1 MLVVAN
7 WRPYLAHALSCC
19 TLFGT
24 GYPFPK
30 DQPLTNFPARD
41 ALNIHFA
48 HSAYQLA
55 DRFAARGTGIQHF
68 QTFTPEDTRARIGEG
83 HVLVASG
90 FWKNEF
96 LDEAKSLQFVQVCA
110 VGYDQFDQAAVK
122 AHNVKLAN
130 AAGVNANAVSDHA
143 LALILGMTR
152 LTHIARDNQRKAH
165 WRPMIADISRREEEL
180 PGKTLLIY
188 GTGQIG
194 GRIAR
199 LAKAF
204 GMNVIGV
211 RRDPSKAVEG
221 VDELHTTDKFV
232 SLLPRADIVVLA
244 CPLTAETRNLMG
256 AKAFAAMK
264 ETGYLVNVARGG
276 CVDHDAL
283 VAAAQNGQ
291 IAGAGIDVTE
301 PEPLHA
307 DSPLWGLENILLTP
321 HSGGETRIY
330 EDNVLDILMDN
341 LERMTAGND
350 LRNQIV

>member
-1 MLVVAN
+1 L
-7 WRPYLAHALSCC
+7 
-19 TLFGT
+19 T
-24 GYPFPK
+24 GFPS
-30 DQPLTNFPARD
+30 ND

-55 DRFAARGTGIQHF
+55 DWFAARNTGIKHF
-68 QTFTPEDTRARIGEG
+68 QTFTPEDTHARIGEG

-96 LDEAKSLQFVQVCA
+96 LDEAKALQFVQVCA
-110 VGYDQFDQAAVK
+110 VGYDQFDQAALK
-122 AHNVKLAN
+122 ANDVKLAN

-143 LALILGMTR
+143 FALILGLTR
-152 LTHIARDNQRKAH
+152 LIHHARDNQAKAH
-165 WRPMIADISRREEEL
+165 WRPMISDISRREEEL

-199 LAKAF
+199 LSKAF

-221 VDELHTTDKFV
+221 VDEMHATDKFV

-244 CPLTAETRNLMG
+244 CPLTDETRDLMD
-256 AKAFAAMK
+256 AEAFTAMK
-264 ETGYLVNVARGG
+264 STGYLVNVARGG
-276 CVDHDAL
+276 CVNHDAL
-283 VAAAQNGQ
+283 VHAATTGQ
-291 IAGAGIDVTE
+291 IAAAGIDVTE
-301 PEPLHA
+301 PEPLHG
-307 DSPLWGLENILLTP
+307 DSPLWGMENILLTP
-321 HSGGETRIY
+321 HSGGETRSY

-341 LERMTAGND
+341 LERMAAGGD

>member
-1 MLVVAN
+1 MLTI
-7 WRPYLAHALSCC
+7 YLL
-19 TLFGT
+19 
-24 GYPFPK
+24 PK
-30 DQPLTNFPARD
+30 DHPLTDFPD
-41 ALNIHFA
+41 TSALNIHFA

-90 FWKNEF
+90 FWKNDF
-96 LDEAKSLQFVQVCA
+96 LDEAKALQFVQVCA

-122 AHNVKLAN
+122 ANNVKLAN

-194 GRIAR
+194 GRISR

-204 GMNVIGV
+204 GMTVIGV

-232 SLLPRADIVVLA
+232 SLLPRADIVILA
-244 CPLTAETRNLMG
+244 CPLTPETRNLMD

-283 VAAAQNGQ
+283 VSAAQNGQ

-307 DSPLWGLENILLTP
+307 DSPLWGLENIILTP
-321 HSGGETRIY
+321 HSGGETRMY

-341 LERMTAGND
+341 LERMAAGND
-350 LRNQIV
+350 LCNQIV